1 MPDPMPASG
10 RNESRAAWDEA
21 VDLVVIGAGAGG
33 MAAALAGALEGLE
46 VLLCERSDQVGG
58 TAATSA
64 GTLWIPGNR
73 HGREA
78 GHPDTAD
85 AAAIYL
91 DTLVDDEPG
100 RALRRTYLAEGPAAL
115 DYFESRSELR
125 FVSCG
130 LHPDYLDLPGAGTAG
145 RAVIPETFDGRLLG
159 RAFRDVRPP
168 IPEFMVLGGM
178 MVGKA
183 DIPPLVGRFRS
194 PSNFVYATRL
204 VARHLL
210 DRVRGYPRGTRLVM
224 GNALVGR
231 LYYSLRRRQVPIRL
245 RTGLV
250 DLVLQEGR
258 VDGAIIESH
267 GVRRRVKARCGVVLA
282 TGGYAHDAAMRARYM
297 PDPVPAR
304 SLASPGSQGTGI
316 AMGLRAGAKIDPLR
330 YGSGAFWT
338 PVSATRRGAP
348 GGLFP
353 HLSLDRAKPGLIAV
367 DQTGRRFVNEA
378 ASYHDFVLGMFE
390 AHRTRPAIPAY
401 LVCESRFVRTY
412 GLGCI
417 PPGTADLS
425 RHVESGYL
433 TCAGTLDG
441 LAEALG
447 IPAAGLLATVR
458 RYNVQAQAGR
468 DDDFGKGTT
477 TLNRF
482 NGDPAHGPNP
492 CLAPIETGPFCA
504 LAVWPAEIACSTGLA
519 TDSHARV
526 LDARDRPIDGLY
538 ACGNDMGS
546 IMGGAYPGPG
556 TTLGPA
562 LVFGYLA
569 ALHAATRR

>member
-1 MPDPMPASG
+1 MPDPTQACGPSG
-10 RNESRAAWDEA
+10 AGWEEET
-21 VDLVVIGAGAGG
+21 DLVVIGAGAGG
-33 MAAALAGALEGLE
+33 MAAALVGALEGLQ
-46 VLLCERSDQVGG
+46 VSLCERSSQVGG

-78 GHPDTAD
+78 GHQDTAE
-85 AAAIYL
+85 AAAVYL
-91 DTLVDDEPG
+91 DALVDDEPG
-100 RALRRTYLAEGPAAL
+100 RALRRTYLAEGPAVL
-115 DYFESRSELR
+115 DYLESRSEVR

-130 LHPDYLDLPGAGTAG
+130 MHPDYLDLPGAGGAG
-145 RAVIPETFDGRLLG
+145 RAVIPESFDGRLLG
-159 RAFRDVRPP
+159 RAFRNVRPP

-183 DIPPLVGRFRS
+183 DIPPLVERFRS
-194 PSNFVYATRL
+194 PSNFFHAARLATRY
-204 VARHLL
+204 VL

-231 LYYSLRRRQVPIRL
+231 LYYSLRRRQVPICL
-245 RTGLV
+245 QTGLV
-250 DLVLQEGR
+250 DLVLRDGQVE
-258 VDGAIIESH
+258 GAIVETR
-267 GVRRRVKARCGVVLA
+267 GVRRRIKARRGVVLA
-282 TGGYAHDAAMRARYM
+282 TGGYAHDAAMRALYM

-304 SLASPGSQGTGI
+304 SLASPDNQGAGI
-316 AMGLRAGAKIDPLR
+316 SAGLRAGARIDTQR

-338 PVSATRRGAP
+338 PVSVTRHQPA

-378 ASYHDFVLGMFE
+378 ASYHDFGLAMF
-390 AHRTRPAIPAY
+390 AADRTRPAIPAY
-401 LVCESRFVRTY
+401 LVCESRFVRKY

-417 PPGTADLS
+417 HPGTTDLAP
-425 RHVESGYL
+425 HVSAGYL
-433 TCAGTLDG
+433 TCADTLDE
-441 LAEALG
+441 LAAALD
-447 IPAAGLLATVR
+447 IPAADLLATVR
-458 RYNVQAQAGR
+458 RYNVQADAGR

-477 TLNRF
+477 ALNRF

-492 CLAPIETGPFCA
+492 CLAPIQTGPFCA
-504 LAVWPAEIACSTGLA
+504 LAVWPAEIACSAGLA

-526 LDARDRPIDGLY
+526 LDAQDRPIDGLY

-569 ALHAATRR
+569 AMHARTRR